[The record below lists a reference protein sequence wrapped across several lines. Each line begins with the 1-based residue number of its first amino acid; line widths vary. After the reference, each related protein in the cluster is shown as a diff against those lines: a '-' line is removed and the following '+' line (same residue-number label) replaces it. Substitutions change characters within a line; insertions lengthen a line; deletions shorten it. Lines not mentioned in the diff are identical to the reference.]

1 MSPNPGMNFCATVR
15 PCCRCGESDRE
26 ILHFVQND
34 KERQKGKERQNDQG
48 RQNDEGHCH
57 VGRRRDS
64 LP

>member
-34 KERQKGKERQNDQG
+34 KERQ
-48 RQNDEGHCH
+48 NDE
-57 VGRRRDS
+57 S
-64 LP
+64 LAIALLVMSSEDETSLL

>member
-34 KERQKGKERQNDQG
+34 KERQNDNG
-48 RQNDEGHCH
+48 RSE
-57 VGRRRDS
+57 
-64 LP
+64 

>member
-15 PCCRCGESDRE
+15 PCCRCGESDLE

-34 KERQKGKERQNDQG
+34 KE